1 MGIKQRAIINFL
13 MKIFIPYPKNVNFR
27 FYLDL
32 SPQSVYRHKT
42 GTSGQKKFSL
52 IFLK

>member
-27 FYLDL
+27 FY
-32 SPQSVYRHKT
+32 QEKT
-42 GTSGQKKFSL
+42 GISGMR
-52 IFLK
+52 